1 MFVSVCSVNHT
12 FVSKVNKTKLAKKG
26 SGESPDA
33 LRFSIISGLY
43 PGESVIK
50 SLSDSFEL
58 DLFSQSCHLD
68 YHLHLDYHHHLIVAI
83 VFVINSIN

>member
-1 MFVSVCSVNHT
+1 MSVCSVSHT
-12 FVSKVNKTKLAKKG
+12 FVSTKLAKKG
-26 SGESPDA
+26 SRESPDA

-58 DLFSQSCHLD
+58 DLFSQPC
-68 YHLHLDYHHHLIVAI
+68 HLDYHHHLIVAI

>member
-33 LRFSIISGLY
+33 LRFSITS
-43 PGESVIK
+43 GESVIK